1 MSNLIPELEEEGGGG
16 NTETKA
22 LEFTRNQW
30 EVLEVDLGRTRVTG
44 RKGKCILLLVSMLYV
59 KMVVPAHGR
68 RSGSVCGSGILLGMA
83 VGGSRSR
90 GSGILR
96 TRSSRGTD
104 NMNRKLFT
112 KDRGG
117 EGGVNS
123 ALEYLVGLE
132 G

>member
-1 MSNLIPELEEEGGGG
+1 MEGEVEVFVVVEYSLGW
-16 NTETKA
+16 
-22 LEFTRNQW
+22 QW
-30 EVLEVDLGRTRVTG
+30 
-44 RKGKCILLLVSMLYV
+44 
-59 KMVVPAHGR
+59 
-68 RSGSVCGSGILLGMA
+68 
-83 VGGSRSR
+83 GGSRSR